1 MDNNASSDSHQK
13 VPRAVLKPKEERRL
27 LRGHLWGYRNEFE
40 KLPDVADGA
49 IVDAF
54 SALGRF
60 VGRGF
65 FQASGGIAVR
75 VLSRSEKPIDAEFLA
90 RRVERALRYRQRVF
104 PGSDAYRWI
113 HGESDGLPGLIA
125 DRFGPVVSVQTQCA
139 FYAQHA
145 DALAKAFL
153 GHEGVR
159 GMRFEFASKA
169 RWFGTPVRPL
179 VVALDGLQLDVD
191 VDSGQKT
198 GMFLD
203 QRENALNTRVYAP
216 DARVLDGHCY
226 NGLWSCHL
234 ALGGAKHVLG
244 VDTSGP
250 ALDQARKNA
259 ALNGVEDG
267 CEFECID
274 VQEVLKRGERFD
286 VITLDPPA
294 LAKSRAHA
302 EKALGVYHAL
312 NRDAMAALTPGGIL
326 ISSSCSHFVDAEAF
340 LEMLKRAARAAQR
353 EAWILEVRGAARDH
367 PVLMSMPETSY
378 LKCVAMRVF

>member
-1 MDNNASSDSHQK
+1 VDNNASSDSHQK

-27 LRGHLWGYRNEFE
+27 LRGYLWGYRNEFE
-40 KLPDVADGA
+40 RLPEVEDGT
-49 IVDAF
+49 IVDAV

-65 FQASGGIAVR
+65 FQASGGIGVR
-75 VLSRSEKPIDAEFLA
+75 ILTRREETVDAKFLA
-90 RRVERALRYRQRVF
+90 KRVERALRYRQRIF
-104 PGSDAYRWI
+104 PGSDVYRWI

-125 DRFGPVVSVQTQCA
+125 DRFGPVISVQTQCA
-139 FYAQHA
+139 FYANHV
-145 DALAKAFL
+145 DALAAAFL
-153 GHEGVR
+153 GVEGVQ
-159 GMRFEFASKA
+159 GMRFEIASKA

-179 VVALDGLQLDVD
+179 VASLDGLRLDVD

-203 QRENALNTRVYAP
+203 QRENALA
-216 DARVLDGHCY
+216 ARVHAPGARILDGHCY

-234 ALGGAKHVLG
+234 ALAGAEHVLG

-250 ALDQARKNA
+250 ALDHARKNA
-259 ALNGVEDG
+259 ALNGVEDR
-267 CEFECID
+267 CEFECVDIH
-274 VQEVLKRGERFD
+274 EVLKRGERFD

-302 EKALGVYHAL
+302 EKALGMYHAL
-312 NRDAMAALTPGGIL
+312 NRDAMAAVTPGGIL
-326 ISSSCSHFVDAEAF
+326 ISSSCSHFVDSEAF

-353 EAWILEVRGAARDH
+353 EAWIVEARGAARDH
-367 PVLMSMPETSY
+367 PVLMSMPETAY
-378 LKCVAMRVF
+378 LKCVIMRIF